1 MSTAIHKQWL
11 WTTLATACIIILSLS
26 PIPDNPPMED
36 VPFIDKW
43 VHFVMYGGLAC
54 AAWLDRQLKHLHT
67 NRWVF
72 ALTTFLYATAIG
84 GLMELLQS
92 LTTYRS
98 GEWLDFYADTFG
110 ALLATA
116 ICLPLSQ
123 AISRISAKTSA
134 H

>member
-1 MSTAIHKQWL
+1 MNITIYKKWL
-11 WTTLATACIIILSLS
+11 WTTLATATLTILSLA
-26 PIPDNPPMED
+26 PIPDNPPMGD

-43 VHFVMYGGLAC
+43 VHFVMYGGLVC
-54 AAWLDRQLKHLHT
+54 AAWLDRQLKHRHT
-67 NRWVF
+67 ERRTF
-72 ALTTFLYATAIG
+72 ALTAFLYATAVG

-116 ICLPLSQ
+116 ICLPLSKFNF
-123 AISRISAKTSA
+123 RK
-134 H
+134 